1 MEHPLGEPPARTGVA
16 AADDALDR
24 LDTLAEAPLDDHVEI
39 FDEVQRRLHE
49 GLAEL
54 DDEQ

>member
-1 MEHPLGEPPARTGVA
+1 MEHTTGEPTARTGVT

-24 LDTLAEAPLDDHVEI
+24 LERLADAPLEDHVEL

-54 DDEQ
+54 DDGR

>member
-1 MEHPLGEPPARTGVA
+1 MEHTTGEPTARTGVA

-24 LDTLAEAPLDDHVEI
+24 LERLADAPLEDHVEL

-54 DDEQ
+54 DDGR

>member
-1 MEHPLGEPPARTGVA
+1 MEQPTGEPTARTGVA

-24 LDTLAEAPLDDHVEI
+24 LDQLAEAPLEDHVEL

-54 DDEQ
+54 DDGR

>member
-1 MEHPLGEPPARTGVA
+1 MEQPTGEPAARTGVA

-24 LDTLAEAPLDDHVEI
+24 LDTLADASLDTHVEI

-54 DDEQ
+54 DDGR

>member
-1 MEHPLGEPPARTGVA
+1 MEQPSGEPTARTGVA

-24 LDTLAEAPLDDHVEI
+24 LERLSDAPLEDHVEL

-54 DDEQ
+54 DDGR

>member
-1 MEHPLGEPPARTGVA
+1 MEHPTDEPTARTGVA
-16 AADDALDR
+16 AADDALDALER
-24 LDTLAEAPLDDHVEI
+24 LAEAPLEDHVEL

-54 DDEQ
+54 DDGR